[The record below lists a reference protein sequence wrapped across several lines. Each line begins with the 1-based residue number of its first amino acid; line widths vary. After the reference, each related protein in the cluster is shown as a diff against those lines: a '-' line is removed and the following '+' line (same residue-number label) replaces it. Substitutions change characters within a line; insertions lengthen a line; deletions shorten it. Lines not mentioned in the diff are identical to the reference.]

1 MTTQNTTFQYENM
14 TEVGLLELR
23 KNLGIWVEKA
33 QKNPVKIR
41 NRGKIV
47 ATVISDDLMQSFI
60 KFLKQEEKWQKY
72 LTLREKTEAIGDKIL
87 KYKKLKVDNL
97 SLEEEYNLAKNA

>member
-1 MTTQNTTFQYENM
+1 MTTQNTYQYENM
-14 TEVGLLELR
+14 SEVGLLELR
-23 KNLGIWVEKA
+23 KNLGVWVEKA

-47 ATVISDDLMQSFI
+47 ATVISEDLMKAFV
-60 KFLKQEEKWQKY
+60 KFLKEEENWLKY
-72 LTLREKTEAIGDKIL
+72 LMLREKTEAIGDKIL
-87 KYKKLKVDNL
+87 KQKNLKVQDL

>member
-1 MTTQNTTFQYENM
+1 MTTQNIAFQYENM
-14 TEVGLLELR
+14 SEVGLLELR
-23 KNLGIWVEKA
+23 KNLGVWVEKA

-47 ATVISDDLMQSFI
+47 ATVISDDLMQAFV

-72 LTLREKTEAIGDKIL
+72 LILREKTEALGEKIL
-87 KYKKLKVDNL
+87 KQKKLKVQDL